1 MFDSLK
7 SKVPRLGTG
16 WYWPLVLLALPA
28 CFLDSTGLGTLP
40 EFDPGDLPIA
50 DAIMCDIQM
59 PDTPQCATQEQIDL
73 GVRLEDA
80 AIALTS
86 GQHGF
91 ALDFAS
97 PAAQSCP
104 LGALVIPFQG
114 DFPNGLALCLNC
126 GQQLGP
132 SSTYVDANAAC
143 VAKCID
149 LMNESEIPPPG
160 GATTYCQSNAHVSTN
175 FPLHS
180 CFEGACSD
188 GGTFDLNYPDPRRNA
203 EPIVWNDTAGT
214 SAVGNNLTRAAAED
228 LSTGNPPGFNAG
240 GWSGQP
246 ITKGSAFVDFEAGAS
261 NLDAILGVSFVSC
274 VDPQTCPDT
283 DPSATDIDYGIV
295 LHNDGNVYVI
305 EGGGVVGGVP
315 PAPGGTPFTPFG
327 TYTQGDIFRIRVI
340 DNLDGMAVIQYATV
354 PNACIPGQPCPDV
367 VFYTSSTLSKYPL
380 RVDASIRKPN
390 STLQNVTIVRI
401 QEQQ

>member
-1 MFDSLK
+1 M
-7 SKVPRLGTG
+7 
-16 WYWPLVLLALPA
+16 
-28 CFLDSTGLGTLP
+28 
-40 EFDPGDLPIA
+40 
-50 DAIMCDIQM
+50 
-59 PDTPQCATQEQIDL
+59 
-73 GVRLEDA
+73 
-80 AIALTS
+80 
-86 GQHGF
+86 
-91 ALDFAS
+91 
-97 PAAQSCP
+97 
-104 LGALVIPFQG
+104 VIPFEG
-114 DFPNGLALCLNC
+114 DFPNGLAVCLNC

-149 LMNESEIPPPG
+149 IMNASEIPPPG
-160 GATTYCQSNAHVSTN
+160 GAETFCQSNASVSTN

-188 GGTFDLNYPDPRRNA
+188 GGTFDLNFPDPRRSA

-214 SAVGNNLTRAAAED
+214 TAFGNNLTRVAAED
-228 LSTGNPPGFNAG
+228 LTTGTPPGFNAG

-261 NLDAILGVSFVSC
+261 SLDAILGVSFVSC
-274 VDPQTCPDT
+274 QDPQTCPDG
-283 DPSATDIDYGIV
+283 DASAQDISYGIV

-305 EGGGVVGGVP
+305 EDGGVIGD
-315 PAPGGTPFTPFG
+315 PFTVFG

-340 DNLDGMAVIQYATV
+340 DHLDGMATIEYATV
-354 PNACIPGQPCPDV
+354 PNACIPGQPCPDN

-380 RVDASIRKPN
+380 RVDASIRKQN

>member
-7 SKVPRLGTG
+7 SKVARLGIG

-28 CFLDSTGLGTLP
+28 CFLDATGLGTLP
-40 EFDPGDLPIA
+40 EFDPGQVPLA
-50 DAIMCDIQM
+50 DAIMCDIRTAED
-59 PDTPQCATQEQIDL
+59 PRCASQEEIDM

-97 PAAQSCP
+97 AEAQSCP
-104 LGALVIPFQG
+104 LGAMVVPFHG

-143 VAKCID
+143 VAKCKD
-149 LMNESEIPPPG
+149 LMNNSEIPAPG
-160 GATTYCQSNAHVSTN
+160 GIDAFCASNAHVSTN

-203 EPIVWNDTAGT
+203 ELIMWNDTAGT
-214 SAVGNNLTRAAAED
+214 SAAGNNLTRTAAED
-228 LSTGNPPGFNAG
+228 SSTGTPPGFNAG
-240 GWSGQP
+240 AWSGQP
-246 ITKGSAFVDFEAGAS
+246 ITSGSAFVDFEAGAP

-274 VDPQTCPDT
+274 VDPQTCPDS
-283 DPSATDIDYGIV
+283 DASAADIDYGIT
-295 LHNDGNVYVI
+295 LHADGNFYVI
-305 EGGGVVGGVP
+305 EKGVP
-315 PAPGGTPFTPFG
+315 IATPFG
-327 TYTQGDIFRIRVI
+327 TYSQNDIFRIRVI
-340 DNLDGMAVIQYATV
+340 DQLDGNALIEYATV
-354 PNACIPGQPCPDV
+354 PNACIPGQPCPDN
-367 VFYTSSTLSKYPL
+367 VFHTSSTLSKYPL
-380 RVDASIRKPN
+380 RVDASIRKQN